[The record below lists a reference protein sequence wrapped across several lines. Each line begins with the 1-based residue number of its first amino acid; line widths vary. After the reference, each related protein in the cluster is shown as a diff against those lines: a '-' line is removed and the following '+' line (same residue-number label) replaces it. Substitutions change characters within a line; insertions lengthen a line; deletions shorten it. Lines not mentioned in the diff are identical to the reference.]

1 MTSLLLHIPRLQQY
15 ALSVLSIVFV
25 ALLCFFFKDIIGY
38 KVVAFILLVW
48 VSLLAMILDII
59 PTLIAAVLSAL
70 IWNYF
75 FIEPYFTFYIND
87 TEDLLLFSMYFIV
100 AMINA
105 VLTFKIKQFQQ
116 IANEKEAKLKSVKL
130 YNTLLDSLSHELRTP
145 ISAIIG
151 STDTLQN
158 QDIKLNEEQKD
169 RLINEIQIASLRLN
183 NQVENLLN
191 MSRLESGV
199 IKANYD
205 WVDVTELVYEVVKQV
220 KQKGTLHKID
230 VVFSEN
236 LPLFKLDFGLTEQV
250 LFNLLYNAV
259 SYTPENT
266 TIKIE
271 ILEKESILIFVLTD
285 EGRGFPEDEIDF
297 VFDKFYRLKNSKPGG
312 SGLGLSIVKGFVEAQ
327 GGIITL
333 ENRHERGAKFTIQ
346 IRTEVSNLYDIE
358 NEQV

>member
-1 MTSLLLHIPRLQQY
+1 MSTLLLHIPRLQQY
-15 ALSVLSIVFV
+15 TLSVISIVFV
-25 ALLCFFFKDIIGY
+25 AFVCFFFKEITGY

-59 PTLIAAVLSAL
+59 PTLIAAILSAL

-75 FIEPYFTFYIND
+75 FIEPYFTFRINN
-87 TEDLLLFSMYFIV
+87 TEDLFLFSMYFIV

-151 STDTLQN
+151 TTDTLQN
-158 QDIKLNEEQKD
+158 QNVKLNEEQKKK
-169 RLINEIQIASLRLN
+169 LINEIQIASVRLN
-183 NQVENLLN
+183 YQVDNLLN

-199 IKANYD
+199 IKADYD
-205 WVDVTELVYEVVKQV
+205 WVDVTELVYDVIKQV
-220 KQKGTLHKID
+220 KQKGSFHKIN
-230 VVFSEN
+230 VFFSEK

-259 SYTPENT
+259 SYTPESS
-266 TIKIE
+266 TITIQ

-285 EGRGFPEDEIDF
+285 EGRGFPEDEINL

-327 GGIITL
+327 NGIITL
-333 ENRHERGAKFTIQ
+333 ENRPEGGAKFTIQ
-346 IRTEVSNLYDIE
+346 IRTEMSNLSDIE
-358 NEQV
+358 NE

>member
-1 MTSLLLHIPRLQQY
+1 LNTIFLHIPILKQY
-15 ALSVLSIVFV
+15 TLSVVSILIV
-25 ALLCFFFKDIIGY
+25 ALICFFFNEIIGY
-38 KVVAFILLVW
+38 KVVAFILLVI

-59 PTLIAAVLSAL
+59 PTLIAAILSAL

-75 FIEPYFTFYIND
+75 FIQPYFTFHIND
-87 TEDLLLFSMYFIV
+87 TEDLLLFSMYFLI

-105 VLTFKIKQFQQ
+105 VLTFKIRQFQK
-116 IANEKEAKLKSVKL
+116 IANEKESKLKSVKL

-158 QDIKLNEEQKD
+158 QNIRLSEDQKGKLIK
-169 RLINEIQIASLRLN
+169 EIQIASVRLN

-199 IKANYD
+199 IKAKYD
-205 WVDVTELVYEVVKQV
+205 WVDVKELVYDVIKQV
-220 KQKGTLHKID
+220 KQKGTLHEFD
-230 VVFSEN
+230 VDFSEN
-236 LPLFKLDFGLTEQV
+236 IPLFKLDFGLTEQV
-250 LFNLLYNAV
+250 LFNLLNNAI

-266 TIKIE
+266 SIKIE

-285 EGRGFPEDEIDF
+285 EGKGFPEDEIDL

-327 GGIITL
+327 NGIVTL
-333 ENRHERGAKFTIQ
+333 ENKPDRGAKFTIQ
-346 IRTEVSNLYDIE
+346 IRTEVSYLKDIE
-358 NEQV
+358 NEQI